1 MPLPQFERVESN
13 VRRLAQTFTDL
24 PVTEV
29 LLARGV
35 IILARDINTLLE
47 NELKPYGLSETE
59 FRLLMALCSHG
70 GQAFAGDTC
79 AALAQS
85 PANLTRIADVL
96 VERGFITRSPD
107 LADRRRMLL
116 ALQPEGER
124 VVRAL
129 MPRIGP
135 PMSAAF
141 ASFSTAEKEQL
152 LENLKR
158 LLGSIDQIAAAEVA
172 AREELA

>member
-1 MPLPQFERVESN
+1 MTLPQLERVEN
-13 VRRLAQTFTDL
+13 TVRHLAQTFTDL
-24 PVTEV
+24 PVTE
-29 LLARGV
+29 LLLTRGV
-35 IILARDINTLLE
+35 IILARDIGTLLE
-47 NELKPYGLSETE
+47 NELKAYALSETE
-59 FRLLMALCSHG
+59 FRLLMALFAQG

-96 VERGFITRSPD
+96 VERGVITRSPD
-107 LADRRRMLL
+107 LADRRRMVLT
-116 ALQPEGER
+116 LQPEGER

-141 ASFSTAEKEQL
+141 ANFSGAEKEQL

-158 LLGSIDQIAAAEVA
+158 LLGSIDRIAAS
-172 AREELA
+172 

>member
-1 MPLPQFERVESN
+1 MPLSQFERVESN
-13 VRRLAQTFTDL
+13 VRRLAQTFPDL
-24 PVTEV
+24 PVTEA
-29 LLARGV
+29 LLARG
-35 IILARDINTLLE
+35 ITILARDISTLLE
-47 NELKPYGLSETE
+47 NELKPYSLSETE
-59 FRLLMALCSHG
+59 FRLLMALFSHG

-96 VERGFITRSPD
+96 VERGLITRSPD
-107 LADRRRMLL
+107 LTDRRRMLL

-124 VVRAL
+124 VVLAL

-135 PMSAAF
+135 PMAAAF
-141 ASFSTAEKEQL
+141 AGFSSSEKEQL

-158 LLGSIDQIAAAEVA
+158 VLGSIDQVAANEVA
-172 AREELA
+172 RGELA